1 MYNEKKEVQL
11 MNNWDKRDRFEEFFR
26 EKEYKDESL
35 EWLIKNFMEQF
46 KSQVLADEYNEIEY
60 KINWLTDN
68 YICVYMLD
76 ITPWVRD
83 DIERSL
89 QLVGVA
95 VIEKLD
101 KDSYIIRDVD
111 VQRKRLNYYQEY
123 ENEKWKVRFTF

>member
-1 MYNEKKEVQL
+1 